1 MGVTIRT
8 EATSPL
14 ASVATQE
21 ASSTGAKAGIAIGA
35 ILGVALLAGLVIICC
50 LHQRMKK
57 WQHLKVPEMSG
68 QPSGLMRLLR
78 GNWGGE
84 MDGSSQPVEIDSRQ
98 VVVVPGPPAE
108 LEAPHHQPKKATHTR

>member
-8 EATSPL
+8 EATSSP

-21 ASSTGAKAGIAIGA
+21 ALSTGAKAGIAIGA

-50 LHQRMKK
+50 LRQRKK
-57 WQHLKVPEMSG
+57 KRQHPIVSEMSG
-68 QPSGLMRLLR
+68 QSSGLRRLLK
-78 GNWGGE
+78 GNWRGE

-108 LEAPHHQPKKATHTR
+108 LEAPHYQPKKDIHAR